1 MVDCLIKGEVD
12 LSCVYVDSML
22 GWLARMLRILFGI
35 KTLYA
40 PDADDADLA
49 KTTCVVATRDEELFK
64 ARRGPTILLKTE
76 DHVKW
81 IAVFIHAGAR
91 PLEKS
96 LCPICGGEL
105 AEVDCA
111 DAEVAVGHKIM
122 SNKCWRC
129 TSCGKTYWRGS
140 HWRRLE
146 ALLEQARATAVQ
158 CLRID

>member
-1 MVDCLIKGEVD
+1 MVDCVIKGVVD

-40 PDADDADLA
+40 PDADDADLK
-49 KTTCVVATRDEELFK
+49 KTACVVVTRDEQLFK

-81 IAVFIHAGAR
+81 VAAFISMGAK

-96 LCPICGGEL
+96 ACPICGGEL
-105 AEVDCA
+105 REVDCA
-111 DAEVAVGHKIM
+111 AVEAEVGHKIR
-122 SNKCWRC
+122 STKCWKC
-129 TSCGKTYWRGS
+129 TSCGKVYWRGS

-146 ALLEQARATAVQ
+146 ALLQQARATSVQ
-158 CLRID
+158 CLHTG